1 MQSPSARSKAF
12 ILRPSGGLKKTE
24 RFSSPVGR
32 GLARKGAKK
41 SGVFMKEEFGRKKAQ
56 YVSM

>member
-32 GLARKGAKK
+32 GLARKGRRFRRHQEVRCIYEG
-41 SGVFMKEEFGRKKAQ
+41 GVW
-56 YVSM
+56 